1 MNMASIAALEEQV
14 KAARGQERLRFKPQ
28 IQAVIRQLKRDGT
41 RVPSRL
47 RNLNEALIQEEIEAK
62 FDNLPL

>member
-1 MNMASIAALEEQV
+1 MNMASIAALEEQI
-14 KAARGQERLRFKPQ
+14 KAARGQERLRLKPQ
-28 IQAVIRQLKRDGT
+28 VQAVIRQLKRDGT

>member
-1 MNMASIAALEEQV
+1 MNMASIAALEEQI

-28 IQAVIRQLKRDGT
+28 VQAVIRQLKRDGN
-41 RVPSRL
+41 RVPCSL
-47 RNLNEALIQEEIEAK
+47 RNLNEVLIQEEIEAK